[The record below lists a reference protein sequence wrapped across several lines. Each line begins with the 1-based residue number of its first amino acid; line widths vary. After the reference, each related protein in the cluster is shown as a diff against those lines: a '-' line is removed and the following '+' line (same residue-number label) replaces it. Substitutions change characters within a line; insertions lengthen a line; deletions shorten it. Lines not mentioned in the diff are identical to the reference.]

1 MSSCASGYR
10 PTWDCRK
17 HWKVL
22 LWCVDWS
29 VPGQGQVA
37 GFCECGN
44 ELSDSIIWGNFLTSW
59 EAVSFSRRPLQHS
72 VRQLVSSTI
81 SIPFRKYTVST
92 MKPNVFT
99 GSEFLMFKTLQPPF
113 CLHKMKSNKRSQKLI
128 HPSAL
133 KNLHPANYPNNYF
146 HHSATTHLN
155 KSITRRTWTFT
166 KQKWHDQRAFY
177 PSRQHRL
184 IKKCSA
190 SDSHKFNKM

>member
-99 GSEFLMFKTLQPPF
+99 GTEFLMFKTLQPPF
-113 CLHKMKSNKRSQKLI
+113 CLHKKKSNKRSQKINPPFSPQKLTPCKPSKQLFPPFCH
-128 HPSAL
+128 HPSEQINHSQ
-133 KNLHPANYPNNYF
+133 NLNF
-146 HHSATTHLN
+146 HQTKVTWP
-155 KSITRRTWTFT
+155 KSFLSQSPTPSY
-166 KQKWHDQRAFY
+166 QKMFSLWQ
-177 PSRQHRL
+177 PQ
-184 IKKCSA
+184 I
-190 SDSHKFNKM
+190 